1 MVIWTLLGIF
11 LLLVGGGVGL
21 PIPEDVTLL
30 GAGVLARQHLVGLR
44 SVNLVGF
51 LGVATADWIIYWVGR
66 RYGQDIVAHP
76 SLARLFGA
84 ARLESVRQAVERHGA
99 RAVFAARFLLGF
111 RVVTFLAAGTFRVS
125 PVSFGLA
132 EAAGAAIFVPAMT
145 TLGFL
150 FSDRALRAAH
160 NVSRVQHWLVLL
172 GLLGLT
178 GYLALRAWV
187 GRTGLGGEPDAPA
200 EPSAR
205 APEEAR
211 RSGGSTS

>member
-99 RAVFAARFLLGF
+99 RAVFAARCLLGVG
-111 RVVTFLAAGTFRVS
+111 RLVVGGMQSEMCV
-125 PVSFGLA
+125 
-132 EAAGAAIFVPAMT
+132 AAGAAIFVPAMT

-187 GRTGLGGEPDAPA
+187 GRTGLGGEADATA
-200 EPSAR
+200 KKSAR

-211 RSGGSTS
+211 RSGGSAS